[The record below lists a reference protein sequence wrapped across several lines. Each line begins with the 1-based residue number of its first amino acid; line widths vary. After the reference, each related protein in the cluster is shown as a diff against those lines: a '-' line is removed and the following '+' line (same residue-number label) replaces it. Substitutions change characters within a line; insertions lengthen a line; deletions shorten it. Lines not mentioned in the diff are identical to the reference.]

1 MREDAAAVR
10 AARDPTVTD
19 VPTPF
24 RRRHGRRRS
33 GRPGTSARSQRRA
46 AATTSR
52 VATTAKVVRTQYIH
66 GSHTSDHA
74 G

>member
-1 MREDAAAVR
+1 MAVGAR
-10 AARDPTVTD
+10 A
-19 VPTPF
+19 
-24 RRRHGRRRS
+24 GL
-33 GRPGTSARSQRRA
+33 GNSARSQRRA

-52 VATTAKVVRTQYIH
+52 VATTAKVVRTQYVH